1 MISHKILTRKDV
13 GDLSKYYEDGVD
25 DYYSK
30 EVDASQW
37 QGKGAASLHLTGEI
51 KQADF
56 TRLLTGEVVG
66 DEVRSSSVRLD
77 SDKRLGIDL
86 TFSAP
91 KSISLQALV
100 HGDVELIKAHDRAVA
115 TVLERIEGL
124 AEARRKEKGVSYV
137 ENTGNLI
144 VAKFRHETNRETDP
158 QLHTHAV
165 VLNLT
170 QRSDGAWRTL
180 KNDNIIK
187 NSKYYGALYRS
198 ELANECQ
205 KLGYG
210 IRLENNGL
218 FELAHI
224 SRDQISAFSQRSSQV
239 EAYLNK
245 RGLDRETATTG
256 QKQTA
261 ALNTRKSKGETDR
274 DELHQEWR
282 SKAQELGMSFEKMT
296 PAPATAQPDM
306 KDMQESATEKSLDF
320 AIRHLSERQSVFS
333 QMELMN
339 AMLQHGVGT
348 VTQAS
353 VDKEISKRLEGGELH
368 RGEQRY
374 LTAQNKDGQSLTKQ
388 QWIAFTEQKGMS
400 AEVAPRYVTEAIQ
413 QGRLVPDVV
422 QFTTREAL
430 IQERELLAVESAGRQ
445 SVAPIMEKKQVDADL
460 AEVTLSKG
468 QRQAVESM
476 ITGENRITGIQGLAG
491 TGKSHM
497 LQAAQPLIEKS
508 GFEIKT
514 IAPYGAQV
522 KALKELNMP
531 AQTLAAFLHR
541 EDKEISSKTVL
552 VLDEAGVVPARQM
565 HELLKLVEA
574 HQARIVLLGDT
585 KQTKAIEAGR
595 PFDQL
600 QRNGMTTIVMDEI
613 QRQKDKDLK
622 QAVEFAAKGESA
634 KSLSK
639 ISAVV
644 EIKDDAERR
653 MTIAQNYTQLAP
665 QEREKTIIVSG
676 TNESRKEINEN
687 VRQLLDLHG
696 KGKELETLERR
707 DNTKAERLYAKNFHY
722 NDIIR
727 FDTNYKRLDLSKG
740 DLYQVIDKFGDNL
753 LKLRSVKT
761 GLEIDV
767 DPAAY
772 NKISVY
778 EQVKKEFSVGDA
790 VRITHNMPDYGVT
803 NGDRFKVSK
812 LADGEIEISNA
823 RHNVALNAKDF
834 LHLDHAYATTVH
846 SSQGLTADR
855 VMYDAKTSSRTT
867 SKDVYYVAISRARH
881 QAEIYTENREKLPV
895 AIARVNE
902 KSAALDLEV
911 KSPQLEKSNLPV
923 KDHGVQMER
932 G

>member
-13 GDLSKYYEDGVD
+13 GDLSRYYEDGVD

-51 KQADF
+51 SQTDF

-100 HGDVELIKAHDRAVA
+100 HGDVELIRAHDRAVA
-115 TVLERIEGL
+115 SVLERIEGQ

-137 ENTGNLI
+137 ESTGNLI

-198 ELANECQ
+198 ELAIECQ

-218 FELAHI
+218 FELSHI
-224 SRDQISAFSQRSSQV
+224 SRDQISAFSQRSTQV

-245 RGLDRETATTG
+245 RGLDRESATTG

-261 ALNTRKSKGETDR
+261 ALNTRKSKSETDR
-274 DELHQEWR
+274 AALHQEWR
-282 SKAQELGMSFEKMT
+282 LKAQELGMNFEK
-296 PAPATAQPDM
+296 AASSSATVQP
-306 KDMQESATEKSLDF
+306 DMQESVTEKSLDF
-320 AIRHLSERQSVFS
+320 AIKHLSERQSVFN
-333 QMELMN
+333 QIELMN

-353 VDKEISKRLEGGELH
+353 VVNEIAKRLESGELYK
-368 RGEQRY
+368 GEQRY
-374 LTAQNKDGQSLTKQ
+374 ITAQNKDGQSFTKQ
-388 QWIAFTEQKGMS
+388 QWIAYSESKGMS
-400 AEVAPRYVTEAIQ
+400 AELAPRYVSEAIQ
-413 QGRLVPDVV
+413 QGRLVPDAV
-422 QFTTREAL
+422 QLTTREAL
-430 IQERELLAVESAGRQ
+430 IQERELLRVELAGRQ
-445 SVAPIMEKKQVDADL
+445 SVAPIMDKTRVDADL
-460 AEVTLSKG
+460 AQATLSKG

-476 ITGENRITGIQGLAG
+476 MIGENRITGIQGLAG

-497 LQAAQPLIEKS
+497 LQTVQPLIERS
-508 GFEIKT
+508 GFEIKAL
-514 IAPYGAQV
+514 APYGSQV

-531 AQTLAAFLHR
+531 AQTLASFLHR

-565 HELLKLVEA
+565 HELLKLVEE

-600 QRNGMTTIVMDEI
+600 QRNGMTTVVMDEI

-622 QAVEFAAKGESA
+622 QAVEFAAKGETA

-639 ISAVV
+639 ISAVI
-644 EIKDDAERR
+644 EIKNDAERR
-653 MTIAQNYTQLAP
+653 LTIAQNYTQLTP
-665 QEREKTIIVSG
+665 HEREKTIIVSG
-676 TNESRKEINEN
+676 TNESRKDINDN

-707 DNTKAERLYAKNFHY
+707 DSTKAERMYAKNYHY
-722 NDIIR
+722 GDIIR
-727 FDTNYKRLDLSKG
+727 FDTDYKRMNLSKG
-740 DLYQVIDKFGDNL
+740 DLYRVIDKHSDNTL
-753 LKLRSVKT
+753 TLRRVGS
-761 GLEIDV
+761 GEAMIIN
-767 DPAAY
+767 PQMC
-772 NKISVY
+772 NKVSVY
-778 EQVKKEFSVGDA
+778 EPVKKEFSVGDA

-812 LADGEIEISNA
+812 LGDGEVEISNA
-823 RHNVALNAKDF
+823 RHSVVLNTKDF

-846 SSQGLTADR
+846 SSQGMTADR
-855 VMYDAKTSSRTT
+855 VIYDAKTVSRTT

-902 KSAALDLEV
+902 KSAALDLDTRDKHSEND
-911 KSPQLEKSNLPV
+911 KLPA
-923 KDHGVQMER
+923 KDHGIQMER
-932 G
+932 

>member
-13 GDLSKYYEDGVD
+13 GDLSRYYEDGVD

-30 EVDASQW
+30 EVGASQW
-37 QGKGAASLHLTGEI
+37 QGKGAETLHLTGDI

-100 HGDVELIKAHDRAVA
+100 HGDVELIKAHDRAV
-115 TVLERIEGL
+115 TSVLERIEGK
-124 AEARRKEKGVSYV
+124 AEARRKDKGVSYV

-180 KNDNIIK
+180 KNDHIIK
-187 NSKYYGALYRS
+187 NTKFYDALYQT
-198 ELANECQ
+198 ELAAECQ

-224 SRDQISAFSQRSSQV
+224 SRDQIKAFSQRSAQV
-239 EAYLNK
+239 EAYLNE
-245 RGLDRETATTG
+245 RGLDRQSATSG
-256 QKQTA
+256 QRQTA

-274 DELHQEWR
+274 AELHQEWR
-282 SKAQELGMSFEKMT
+282 SKAQELGMNFEKV
-296 PAPATAQPDM
+296 ASSSATVQL
-306 KDMQESATEKSLDF
+306 DMQESVTEKSLDF
-320 AIRHLSERQSVFS
+320 AIKHLSERQSVFN

-348 VTQAS
+348 VTQAG
-353 VDKEISKRLEGGELH
+353 VVNEIAKRLESGDLH

-388 QWIAFTEQKGMS
+388 QWVAYSESKGMS
-400 AEVAPRYVTEAIQ
+400 AELAPRYVTEAIQ
-413 QGRLVPDVV
+413 QGRLFPDVV
-422 QFTTREAL
+422 QLTTREAL
-430 IQERELLAVESAGRQ
+430 IQERELLSVELAGRQ
-445 SVAPIMEKKQVDADL
+445 SVAPIMQKTRVDADL
-460 AEVTLSKG
+460 AEVSLSKG

-476 ITGENRITGIQGLAG
+476 MTGENRITGIQGLAG
-491 TGKSHM
+491 TGKSYM
-497 LQAAQPLIEKS
+497 LQTAQPLIEKS
-508 GFEIKT
+508 GFEIKA
-514 IAPYGAQV
+514 IAPYGSQV

-531 AQTLAAFLHR
+531 AQTLASFLHR

-565 HELLKLVEA
+565 HELLKLVEE
-574 HQARIVLLGDT
+574 HKARIVLLGDT

-600 QRNGMTTIVMDEI
+600 QHNGMTTIVMDEI

-622 QAVEFAAKGESA
+622 QAVEFAAKGETA

-639 ISAVV
+639 ISAVI
-644 EIKDDAERR
+644 EIKSDAERH

-665 QEREKTIIVSG
+665 QEQEKTIIVSG
-676 TNESRKEINEN
+676 TNESRKEINDN
-687 VRQLLDLHG
+687 VRQLLDVHG

-707 DNTKAERLYAKNFHY
+707 DSTKAERMYAKNYHY
-722 NDIIR
+722 GDIIR
-727 FDTNYKRLDLSKG
+727 FDTHYKRMNLSKG
-740 DLYQVIDKFGDNL
+740 DLYQVVDKHSDNTL
-753 LKLRSVKT
+753 TLRRIGSGEATIINPQVC
-761 GLEIDV
+761 
-767 DPAAY
+767 

-778 EQVKKEFSVGDA
+778 EPVKKEFSVGDA

-812 LADGEIEISNA
+812 LSDGEVQISNA
-823 RHNVALNAKDF
+823 RHSVVLNTKDF
-834 LHLDHAYATTVH
+834 LHLDHAYAATVH

-855 VMYDAKTSSRTT
+855 VMYDAKTVSRTT

-881 QAEIYTENREKLPV
+881 QAEIYTENKEKLPA

-902 KSAALDLEV
+902 KSAALDLEA
-911 KSPQLEKSNLPV
+911 KHRQLERGGHENKNQGREL
-923 KDHGVQMER
+923 ER
-932 G
+932 GA